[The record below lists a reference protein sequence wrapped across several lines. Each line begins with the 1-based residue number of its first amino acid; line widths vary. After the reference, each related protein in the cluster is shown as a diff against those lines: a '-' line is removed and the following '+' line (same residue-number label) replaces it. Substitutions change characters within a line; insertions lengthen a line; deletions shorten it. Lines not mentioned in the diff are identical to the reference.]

1 MESVIYFFGS
11 GLAFFV
17 GLLLM
22 GLAIG
27 LASLAEWPR
36 LRRWHAVLGIGGLL
50 LVALSAAPLPYVLYA
65 IGGVACLVWLIGEQ
79 FARFTSARRWL
90 RSSLGLIL
98 AIGFALEIPYQVAP
112 RVPKSPLKL
121 VLFGDSVSAGMGEG
135 NSVERWPQRLA
146 RLHLIEVR
154 DHSHM
159 GATVR
164 TMLRESE
171 PLTFEPGIVL
181 LEIGGN
187 DLLGTT
193 KVADFERDLALL
205 IERVAGPGRTV
216 VMFELP
222 LPPFANEFGR
232 VQRRLSAQHG
242 VLLIPKRLFVGVL
255 TAEGATVDSV
265 HLSPAGHVR
274 MQELVADVVFHESL
288 ATGP

>member
-17 GLLLM
+17 GLLLI
-22 GLAIG
+22 GAAIG
-27 LASLAEWPR
+27 LACLADYPR
-36 LRRWHAVLGIGGLL
+36 LRRWHAVLGIAGVM
-50 LVALSAAPLPYVLYA
+50 LVALSAAPLPYVLYG

-79 FARFTSARRWL
+79 FARFASARLWL
-90 RSSLGLIL
+90 RGSLAMVL
-98 AIGFALEIPYQVAP
+98 AIGFAMEIPYQIAP

-121 VLFGDSVSAGMGEG
+121 LLFGDSVSAGMGEG
-135 NSVERWPQRLA
+135 NSVERWPQRLS
-146 RLHLIEVR
+146 RLHPIEVH

-171 PLTFEPGIVL
+171 PLSFEPGVVL

-187 DLLGTT
+187 DLLGST

-205 IERVAGPGRTV
+205 IERVTGPGRTV

-232 VQRRLSAQHG
+232 VQRRLAAQHG
-242 VLLIPKRLFVGVL
+242 VPLIPKRLFVGVL

-265 HLSPAGHVR
+265 HLSPSGHVR
-274 MQELVADVVFHESL
+274 MQELVADAVFRESL
-288 ATGP
+288 PSGL